1 MAAGR
6 KERPRAQGRGAARRK
21 PELSGVPGGLDAVF
35 GVHAV
40 RALLDRGKAVR
51 VLWVQEGEAQQ
62 RLAELVEAA
71 SSGGAR
77 VEQRPRDD
85 LDRLAQEASHQGV
98 IAFAAPLACESEA
111 ALWFK
116 LEAWPH
122 VAPPL
127 LLVLD
132 GVTDVHNFGACLRS
146 ADAAGV
152 HGVIVP
158 KDKAAPLNATVRKVA
173 CGAAE
178 SVPVY
183 QVTNLAR
190 ALARLK
196 EYGVWITGT
205 AGEAESL
212 LYAAD
217 FSGPAALVMGAEGKG
232 MRRLTRE
239 ACDGLVKLPMAGS
252 VSSLNVSVA
261 TGICLFEAVR
271 QRGGAR

>member
-1 MAAGR
+1 M
-6 KERPRAQGRGAARRK
+6 
-21 PELSGVPGGLDAVF
+21 F

-40 RALLDRGKAVR
+40 RALLARGEVPR

-62 RLAELVEAA
+62 RLAELIDQARR
-71 SSGGAR
+71 GGAR
-77 VEQRPRDD
+77 IEARPREE
-85 LDRLAQEASHQGV
+85 LDRLAQEVSHQGIV
-98 IAFAAPLACESEA
+98 AFAAPLAFESEA

-122 VAPPL
+122 EAPPL

-196 EYGVWITGT
+196 EFGVWITGT
-205 AGEAESL
+205 AGEAETL
-212 LYAAD
+212 LYDAE
-217 FSGPAALVMGAEGKG
+217 FSGATALVMGAEGKG

-261 TGICLFEAVR
+261 TGVCLFEAVR
-271 QRGGAR
+271 QRRLVAGG

>member
-1 MAAGR
+1 MAVRKGR
-6 KERPRAQGRGAARRK
+6 QRDTSRAQAPRK
-21 PELSGVPGGLDAVF
+21 PAMPGAPGGLDAVL

-40 RALLDRGKAVR
+40 SALLERGDAPKI
-51 VLWVQEGEAQQ
+51 LWLQQGEAQQ
-62 RLAELVEAA
+62 RLAALVESAQRR
-71 SSGGAR
+71 GTR
-77 VEQRPRDD
+77 IEQRPRAE
-85 LDRLAQEASHQGV
+85 LDRLAQGVAHQGV
-98 IAFAAPLACESEA
+98 VAFAAPLAFESEA

-122 VAPPL
+122 AAPPL

-146 ADAAGV
+146 ADAAGA

-173 CGAAE
+173 SGAAE
-178 SVPVY
+178 SVPIY

-190 ALARLK
+190 ALGRLK
-196 EYGVWITGT
+196 ASGVWITGT
-205 AGEAESL
+205 AGEAETL
-212 LYAAD
+212 LFDAD
-217 FSGPAALVMGAEGKG
+217 FSGPTALVLGAEGRG

-239 ACDGLVKLPMAGS
+239 ACDSLVKLPMAGS

-261 TGICLFEAVR
+261 TGICLFHAVR
-271 QRGGAR
+271 QRH